1 MSGAPSKPAR
11 DSSPTEP
18 EAGQERASLGQA
30 LRELSQPFRDFS
42 AAPSALRW
50 GINVPALCEGL
61 IYFGMLTVLTKFLSE
76 NVALGDVHA
85 GQMVAL
91 FSGGITGMMF
101 LLGGLGDR
109 WGVRRAL
116 FFGLCMMIVGRT
128 VIALGETLHM
138 APGLFG
144 SLHIMVGVGMLCI
157 MVGYGTFQPTLYAAV
172 KHYTDEKT
180 SALGFA
186 MIYSVTNLGAFA
198 SGLLSPR
205 VRHMSEHALPPN
217 GITGVL
223 WVYSAMTIL
232 GILAVVLGLRKR
244 TPAGGQEVAAI
255 VARSLAAAR
264 LEVVVDE
271 QPELL
276 RRIKR
281 WLAEHPLRNVQFTF
295 FIFIV
300 VPVQTLFAHAW
311 LTMPLYIERAYRSTP
326 LFSQNFE
333 FFSGLNPLLIFIM
346 TPIVAALTARIN
358 VYRMMII
365 GTTVMAAPT
374 FLLAFGPSPTLLI
387 LNSLLT
393 SLGEALWQPRFLQ
406 YIAEIAPPGKTA
418 QYMGIGQFPW
428 FLTKV
433 LTGMYSGWFLAHY
446 CPASGPQNT
455 EFLWLVYGVTAMA
468 SPIGLLIAGPW
479 VRRHMAK
486 EAKAADEGRGI
497 ADHSSDRSDG

>member
-1 MSGAPSKPAR
+1 MSGVQPKPSPSAGGDGGSGAAAGR
-11 DSSPTEP
+11 SSL
-18 EAGQERASLGQA
+18 AQA
-30 LRELSQPFRDFS
+30 LSELMQPFRDFS
-42 AAPSALRW
+42 DCPSALKW
-50 GINVPALCEGL
+50 GINIPAFMEGVL
-61 IYFGMLTVLTKFLSE
+61 YFGTLTVMTKFLSE

-109 WGVRRAL
+109 WGIRRAL
-116 FFGLCMMIVGRT
+116 LFGLLVMIVGRT
-128 VIALGETLHM
+128 LTALGETLHLS
-138 APGLFG
+138 AGLW
-144 SLHIMVGVGMLCI
+144 SPLHGLVAAGMLCVI
-157 MVGYGTFQPTLYAAV
+157 VGYGTFQPTLYAAV

-186 MIYSVTNLGAFA
+186 LIYSFTNLGAFA

-205 VRHMSEHALPPN
+205 VRHFSEKLLPPN

-223 WVYSAMTIL
+223 WVYAALSIVAV
-232 GILAVVLGLRKR
+232 LAAALGLRKR
-244 TPAGGQEVAAI
+244 AGGQPEDVSAI
-255 VARSLAAAR
+255 VARSLGAAR
-264 LEVVVDE
+264 KDLTEPSE
-271 QPELL
+271 QPLL
-276 RRIKR
+276 TRIR
-281 WLAEHPLRNVQFTF
+281 LWLAEHPLRNGPFTF

-311 LTMPLYIERAYRSTP
+311 LTLPLYIERAYRGTP
-326 LFSQNFE
+326 WVSQNFE
-333 FFSGLNPLLIFIM
+333 FFSGLNPLLIFVL
-346 TPIVAALTARIN
+346 TPIVTALTARAN
-358 VYRMMII
+358 VYRMMVV

-374 FLLAFGPSPTLLI
+374 FLLALGPSPTLLL

-446 CPASGPQNT
+446 CPAEGPQNT
-455 EFLWLVYGVTAMA
+455 EFMWLVYGLIATI
-468 SPIGLLIAGPW
+468 SPIGLLLGHRWIGTQLDK
-479 VRRHMAK
+479 RSI
-486 EAKAADEGRGI
+486 GQ
-497 ADHSSDRSDG
+497 RSDG

>member
-1 MSGAPSKPAR
+1 M
-11 DSSPTEP
+11 SSPPAQPAPKPDSDGSDT
-18 EAGQERASLGQA
+18 ASSGKTSLAEA
-30 LRELSQPFRDFS
+30 LRELSQPFRDFQ

-50 GINVPALCEGL
+50 GINVPAICEGL

-91 FSGGITGMMF
+91 FSGGVTGMMF

-116 FFGLCMMIVGRT
+116 LFGLLMMIVGRT
-128 VIALGETLHM
+128 IIALGETLHM
-138 APGLFG
+138 APGPFQ
-144 SLHIMVGVGMLCI
+144 SLHLTVGLGMLCI
-157 MVGYGTFQPTLYAAV
+157 MIGYGTFQPTLYAAV

-180 SALGFA
+180 AALGFA
-186 MIYSVTNLGAFA
+186 MIYAVTNLGAFA

-205 VRHMSEHALPPN
+205 VRHMSERILPPN

-223 WVYSAMTIL
+223 WVYAGMSLL

-244 TPAGGQEVAAI
+244 SPAQVEEVSAI
-255 VARSLAAAR
+255 VARSLGAAR
-264 LEVVVDE
+264 LDLAASE
-271 QPELL
+271 QPRLWP
-276 RRIKR
+276 RMVR
-281 WLAEHPLRNVQFTF
+281 WLAEHPLRNAQFTF

-333 FFSGLNPLLIFIM
+333 FFSGLNPLLIFIL
-346 TPIVAALTARIN
+346 TPLVAALTARIN

-365 GTTVMAAPT
+365 GTIVMATPT
-374 FLLAFGPSPTLLI
+374 FLLALGPSPTLLI

-433 LTGMYSGWFLAHY
+433 LTGMYSGWFLARY
-446 CPASGPQNT
+446 CPADGPQNT
-455 EFLWLVYGVTAMA
+455 EFMWLVYGLVALV
-468 SPIGLLIAGPW
+468 SPIGLLLAGGW
-479 VRRHMAK
+479 VRRNMAAAAQASRDK
-486 EAKAADEGRGI
+486 SAPAADR
-497 ADHSSDRSDG
+497 DS

>member
-1 MSGAPSKPAR
+1 MSGAPPEPAQ
-11 DSSPTEP
+11 DPAPGAP
-18 EAGQERASLGQA
+18 ERGSGDAVSFGQA

-50 GINVPALCEGL
+50 GVNVPAICEGL

-116 FFGLCMMIVGRT
+116 LFGLVMMIIGRT
-128 VIALGETLHM
+128 IIASGETLHM

-144 SLHIMVGVGMLCI
+144 SLHITVAVGMLCI

-186 MIYSVTNLGAFA
+186 LIYAVTNLGAFA

-223 WVYSAMTIL
+223 WVYAAMSIL
-232 GILAVVLGLRKR
+232 GILAVTFGLRKR
-244 TPAGGQEVAAI
+244 QPAAVEDVSAI

-264 LEVVVDE
+264 LDVAASE
-271 QPELL
+271 QPGL
-276 RRIKR
+276 RRRIAR
-281 WLAEHPLRNVQFTF
+281 WLAEHPLRNKQFTF

-333 FFSGLNPLLIFIM
+333 FFSGLNPLLIFIL
-346 TPIVAALTARIN
+346 TPIVAAVTARIN

-387 LNSLLT
+387 LNALLT

-433 LTGMYSGWFLAHY
+433 LTGMYSGWFLSRY
-446 CPASGPQNT
+446 CPAEGPQNT
-455 EFLWLVYGVTAMA
+455 EFMWLVYGVIALV
-468 SPIGLLIAGPW
+468 SPIGLVLAGGW
-479 VRRHMAK
+479 VRRTMKTSAAASA
-486 EAKAADEGRGI
+486 AKAAAGV
-497 ADHSSDRSDG
+497 SSDG